1 MGWQTASGGSVITAS
16 PEFKSDVESFMTGV
30 ERLGRLI
37 GKVIDWVTGK
47 TDITLDDVKSH
58 SSMLSDEKRTDPQ
71 SGQTYTPGTD
81 DDPHVWGWLKGVKHF
96 SPVAK
101 LSLSM
106 RVRRT

>member
-47 TDITLDDVKSH
+47 PISRWT
-58 SSMLSDEKRTDPQ
+58 M
-71 SGQTYTPGTD
+71 
-81 DDPHVWGWLKGVKHF
+81 
-96 SPVAK
+96 
-101 LSLSM
+101 
-106 RVRRT
+106 